1 MLVYQRVSVFL
12 LSSLVTGGTPGDVE
26 LPDGRLF
33 LRVAGRAVHPAECLD
48 PLRLA
53 FDEGPPALAVAF
65 SASATGPG
73 LRIPGGLQTQ
83 EAVQGGHDAHR
94 QIWKNGL
101 HLDQPT
107 YIVRNWWRTGII
119 TQFY

>member
-1 MLVYQRVSVFL
+1 
-12 LSSLVTGGTPGDVE
+12 VTGGTPGDVE

-48 PLRLA
+48 LLRLA
-53 FDEGPPALAVAF
+53 FDEGPPALAVAV
-65 SASATGPG
+65 SASATG

-83 EAVQGGHDAHR
+83 EAQGGHDAHR
-94 QIWKNGL
+94 KIWKNGL

-107 YIVRNWWRTGII
+107 YIVRNWWRSGIR